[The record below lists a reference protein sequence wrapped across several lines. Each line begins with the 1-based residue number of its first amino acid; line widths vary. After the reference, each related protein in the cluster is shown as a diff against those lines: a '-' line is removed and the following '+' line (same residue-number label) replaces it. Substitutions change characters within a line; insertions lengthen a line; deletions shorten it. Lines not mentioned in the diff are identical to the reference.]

1 MSDTTQVCAQAQPAG
16 PEGSRR
22 RTRLGKLGCA
32 SVRECHSI
40 EAETGGTE
48 LSGRRV
54 IAESFAVT
62 HTKRVT
68 PSGSGPRS
76 KSRLNSRWLMVG
88 VGRKGPMTAA
98 EVALWR
104 RRSRFVRLM
113 GLAVAILVLLA
124 AVAVAAGG
132 DWGWGLIYA
141 AVAVVMY
148 LNFGVYVPWIFE
160 REIRK
165 RGVLVQ

>member
-1 MSDTTQVCAQAQPAG
+1 
-16 PEGSRR
+16 
-22 RTRLGKLGCA
+22 
-32 SVRECHSI
+32 
-40 EAETGGTE
+40 
-48 LSGRRV
+48 
-54 IAESFAVT
+54 
-62 HTKRVT
+62 
-68 PSGSGPRS
+68 
-76 KSRLNSRWLMVG
+76 
-88 VGRKGPMTAA
+88 MTAA
-98 EVALWR
+98 EVVLWR

-141 AVAVVMY
+141 AVGVLMY